1 MIPPHSSIAIPG
13 TPRPETTRATEAL
26 PRQPRRAQHNAARDP
41 SACRRAA
48 DSIRGKIVHTRN
60 RHLRNNRGFSEAFSN
75 GCSVTFSNNL
85 SLANGIS
92 RRIVTFPVH
101 FHWKCP
107 MDFQWRVPIDFPFVI
122 SRVQSFALGA
132 ALPGRNSHP
141 CAGAPPAGG
150 WGGGRGDSRCRSCRP
165 CTHRPSFS
173 LLRAMWSCCLC
184 FFVCYCCVLSTVYSP
199 TCGAADS
206 LPDDGRNDEDDD
218 NDDDH
223 E

>member
-132 ALPGRNSHP
+132 ALPGQEFAPLCR
-141 CAGAPPAGG
+141 GA
-150 WGGGRGDSRCRSCRP
+150 SCRWLGR
-165 CTHRPSFS
+165 RPRRFT
-173 LLRAMWSCCLC
+173 
-184 FFVCYCCVLSTVYSP
+184 VPKLSTVYSP
-199 TCGAADS
+199 TFFQFVACDVVLLSVFLCVLLLCVVDRVLADMRRGGFAS
-206 LPDDGRNDEDDD
+206 G
-218 NDDDH
+218 
-223 E
+223 